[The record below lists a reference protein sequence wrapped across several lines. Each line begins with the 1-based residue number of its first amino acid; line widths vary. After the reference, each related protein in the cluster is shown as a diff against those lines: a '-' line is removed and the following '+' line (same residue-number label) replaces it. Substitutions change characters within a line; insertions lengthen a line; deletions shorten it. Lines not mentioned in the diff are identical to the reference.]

1 MSDVNARQ
9 ATMDE
14 ATAAGVLNITSMTS
28 VYQQLG
34 WGPPIVPVIIR
45 F

>member
-1 MSDVNARQ
+1 MSDVSAQQ

-34 WGPPIVPVIIR
+34 WGLSIAPVIIR